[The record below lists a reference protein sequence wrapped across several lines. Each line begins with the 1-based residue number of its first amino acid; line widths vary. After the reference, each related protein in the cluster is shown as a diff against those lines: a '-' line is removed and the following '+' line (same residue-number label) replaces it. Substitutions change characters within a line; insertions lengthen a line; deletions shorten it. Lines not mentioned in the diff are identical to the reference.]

1 MINHQDL
8 SHFGASVQRAGVAA
22 GTTYWKLIEAR
33 HADPNREF
41 GGDQHVYIEAL
52 DEQGNK
58 LRNVQAQI
66 EAGSEVH
73 HPTLDKNL
81 QEPGTNW
88 PLWRGSQ
95 VFVSMRDAAS
105 DRVGP
110 LHTEMGAYKG
120 GDLFHHTW
128 YLVFQRA
135 RADGQPVEELPA
147 PPVAEEPPA
156 PPVTPPDP
164 AGPGTGDSSALDDA
178 TLRTIREESWRQVHV
193 AFNRDSSFA
202 RYARQHNLGAPL
214 TNEYDAGAFRA
225 QGFAGGIVYA
235 RIGDWANIRHV
246 TW

>member
-41 GGDQHVYIEAL
+41 GGDQHIYIEAL

-58 LRNVQAQI
+58 LRNVQAKI
-66 EAGSEVH
+66 EVGSEVH
-73 HPTLDKNL
+73 HPTLDKHLN
-81 QEPGTNW
+81 EPGANW
-88 PLWRGSQ
+88 PLWRGSR

-105 DRVGP
+105 DRVGA
-110 LHTEMGAYKG
+110 LHTEVGAYKG

-128 YLVFQRA
+128 YVVFQRA
-135 RADGQPVEELPA
+135 QMNSHLGET
-147 PPVAEEPPA
+147 PPA
-156 PPVTPPDP
+156 PVIEEPTDTS
-164 AGPGTGDSSALDDA
+164 PGEPGSGDSSPGGSSTLDDA
-178 TLRTIREESWRQVHV
+178 TLRAVREESWRQIRV

-202 RYARQHNLGAPL
+202 RYARQQNLGAPL
-214 TNEYDAGAFRA
+214 TNEYDVGAFRA